1 MSTAILVLGM
11 HRSGTSALT
20 RVLHLLGADLGSNL
34 MPPSPA
40 NPKGYWEHADIVSLH
55 DDALAQLGRTWDDP
69 RPIDAERLRGPDL
82 APVRRQLRDLLERE
96 FGDTALWAVKDPRL
110 CRLLPLWAPVLEEL
124 GVTPRFLL
132 AHRDSREVAA
142 SLARREHMDSG
153 FAHLLWLEHVLVAE
167 RATRGSVRSSL
178 WYGDLLGDW
187 RDVMGRVASEL
198 RIAWPNPLES
208 VATEVDTFLDPSMRH
223 HRSSEDPLPAWNR
236 EVTDALLAD
245 DGNAL
250 DRVAY
255 SFAEAGGLFFP
266 WAERVSAGNRTT
278 VQLLQER
285 TVRAARLRDR
295 VRDLEEHLATAVASR
310 EAAGPA
316 IAPASPANASLRD
329 LLEREGTTI
338 VRDHDTPEGD
348 PRVSIVIPLYG
359 RVDLTAKCLESLAAN
374 TPEGS
379 FEVILVDNASKDSTP
394 DLLARLDGNVKI
406 VRNEKNLGFATACNQ
421 GAALAA
427 TPNLL
432 FLNND
437 TEAHAGW
444 LEPLL
449 ETLEDPTVGV
459 VGAKLLFPDG
469 LVQHAGVALATRP
482 SRIPLVAFH
491 LHYGVPADAP
501 EVNVAHEVPVVT
513 GACLLIRRSLFD
525 SIGGFDTFFWN
536 GYEDVDLCLQAGAR
550 GARVVYQ
557 PASVLTHHESMSGP
571 ERFTRVGE
579 NERLLSSRWM
589 GKVPVDFATDPDG
602 KLTPTGQ
609 GRIRPW
615 SPNRA
620 ALQTEGNASRPS
632 ASIVILTRN
641 QLPHTQRCLESIER
655 HTPEPHEIVVVD
667 NGSTDGT
674 VKWVAD
680 WAASRPHVLLLENL
694 GNRGFGAGC
703 NAGIAA
709 AHGREIVLLNND
721 TVVTSGWLTGL
732 LDVLD
737 DHPDCGIVG
746 PMTNYASGPQVLA
759 QPGYGDLDELDAFA
773 LERAAEFAGQSHAAR
788 RLPAFCWLVRRTLID
803 AIGGFDPVFG
813 LGNFEDDDFCLRAAQ
828 AGFSARYALD
838 VFVHHVGSR
847 TFAGEKIDYREA
859 MERNFEIFK
868 AKWEMDPSAEL
879 GSYPFESLVTRPRR
893 PRVPI
898 PGVETAYV
906 FHPEGGGWRERVA
919 SGESNGTARST
930 GAAGSRAAGPA
941 AEPAPGTHRLHVG
954 VIGGAPGEAVERL
967 FRRYG
972 HVGELPVFARGG
984 DLAASLARG
993 GETLLVAPDILLT
1006 DDALQEMVQVMR
1018 AHPEIGALAATG
1030 NLGRGAQ
1037 RVRLPGEPRRAARFA
1052 EKRRRRH
1059 RGHLTSVDAL
1069 DPACLLIRADAVAA
1083 AGGVRD
1089 GAPIEEE
1096 VRRLID
1102 ALPAAGHSI
1111 AVARGAWVYRTEG
1124 SGTSGGP
1131 AGIDDVA
1138 SPVAAGDPR

>member
-20 RVLHLLGADLGSNL
+20 RVLHLLGAELGSNL

-40 NPKGYWEHADIVSLH
+40 NPKGYWEHADIVFLH
-55 DDALAQLGRTWDDP
+55 DVALAHLGRTWDDP

-82 APVRRQLRDLLERE
+82 APVRRQLRDLLEKE
-96 FGDTALWAVKDPRL
+96 FGDSALWAVKDPRL

-124 GVTPRFLL
+124 DVTPRFLL
-132 AHRDSREVAA
+132 AQRDSREVAA
-142 SLARREHMDSG
+142 SLVKREGMESG

-187 RDVMGRVASEL
+187 RGVVDRISNEL
-198 RIAWPNPLES
+198 RIVWPNAPEI
-208 VATEVDTFLDPSMRH
+208 VAAEVDTFLDPSLRH
-223 HRSSEDPLPAWNR
+223 HRSASDPLPGWNR
-236 EVTDALLAD
+236 EVTEALIAN
-245 DGNAL
+245 DGAAL
-250 DRVAY
+250 DCVAY

-266 WAERVSAGNRTT
+266 WAERASAGGGTMAKL
-278 VQLLQER
+278 VLER
-285 TVRAARLRDR
+285 TARVARLRDR
-295 VRDLEEHLATAVASR
+295 VRDLEDHLAAATRGRSHAVAS
-310 EAAGPA
+310 EEQVAAQPAGPA
-316 IAPASPANASLRD
+316 LRARLD
-329 LLEREGTTI
+329 REGTTI
-338 VRDHDTPEGD
+338 VRDYDVPEGD

-359 RVDLTAKCLESLAAN
+359 RAELTEKCLESLAAN

-379 FEVILVDNASKDSTP
+379 FEVILVDNASPDSTP
-394 DLLARLDGNVKI
+394 ELLACLDGNVKI

-421 GAALAA
+421 GAALAS

-449 ETLEDPTVGV
+449 ETLDDPTVGV

-469 LVQHAGVALATRP
+469 QVQHAGVALL
-482 SRIPLVAFH
+482 SRETSVPLVAFH
-491 LHYGVPADAP
+491 LHYGLPADAR
-501 EVNVAHEVPVVT
+501 EVNVAQEVPVVT
-513 GACLLIRRSLFD
+513 GACLLIRRELFE
-525 SIGGFDTFFWN
+525 SIDGFDTFFWN
-536 GYEDVDLCLQAGAR
+536 GYEDVDLCLKAGTS

-571 ERFTRVGE
+571 ERFSRAGE
-579 NERLLSSRWM
+579 NERLLSSRWT
-589 GKVPVDFATDPDG
+589 GKVPVDYVADPEG
-602 KLTPTGQ
+602 NFIPTGQ

-615 SPNRA
+615 VP
-620 ALQTEGNASRPS
+620 SRSVGEAGGDGLRPA

-655 HTPEPHEIVVVD
+655 HTAEPHEIVVVD

-674 VKWVAD
+674 GKWLAE
-680 WAASRPHVLLLENL
+680 WAASRPHVLLIENL
-694 GNRGFGAGC
+694 GNRGFGEGC

-759 QPGYGDLDELDAFA
+759 HPGYGDLDELDAFA
-773 LERAAEFAGQSHAAR
+773 LERSAEFAGQSHAAR

-859 MERNFEIFK
+859 MERNFEVFK

-898 PGVETAYV
+898 PAIETSHSWNADRR
-906 FHPEGGGWRERVA
+906 WRERAA
-919 SGESNGTARST
+919 SGTPGAAERPADARS
-930 GAAGSRAAGPA
+930 AGPTP
-941 AEPAPGTHRLHVG
+941 EPSAGTHRLHVG
-954 VIGGAPGEAVERL
+954 VVGGEPGEAVERL

-972 HVGELPVFARGG
+972 HVGDLPVFVRGR
-984 DLAASLARG
+984 DLAASLASG
-993 GETLLVAPDILLT
+993 GDTLLVAPDVLLT

-1037 RVRLPGEPRRAARFA
+1037 HVRLQGEPRRAARFA

-1059 RGHLTSVDAL
+1059 RGHLTSVDSL
-1069 DPACLLIRADAVAA
+1069 DPACVLIRSEAVAA

-1089 GAPIEEE
+1089 GAPIEDEM
-1096 VRRLID
+1096 RRLID
-1102 ALPAAGHSI
+1102 ALPEAGHPI
-1111 AVARGAWVYRTEG
+1111 AVARGAWVYRTGE
-1124 SGTSGGP
+1124 SGTSGGA
-1131 AGIDDVA
+1131 AGTDDVA